1 MIMELPEEFSK
12 VYDNGWYV
20 IIRKG
25 VLEIHGGCN
34 FDELMIEMTYGIKG
48 RRRCYYCHEPVL
60 PHKITIDHVHPR
72 DFGGVSIINNL
83 EPTCSRCNS
92 SKSNLNE
99 TEFKEWRT
107 LSTKEQKDKFCKKVI
122 GSKKGR
128 KYDPNQKAGF
138 DLPKSWVTMQ
148 KLDTVIKVTRI
159 DNSNG
164 RKYKRMMAFVQKHG
178 KLPRPLV
185 ITKNNV
191 LLNGESAYG
200 VSKELGFKTVP
211 VIMLENVMFYDQ

>member
-12 VYDNGWYV
+12 VYDSGWYV

-34 FDELMIEMTYGIKG
+34 FDELMIEMAYGIKG
-48 RRRCYYCHEPVL
+48 KRRCYYCHKPVL
-60 PHKITIDHVHPR
+60 PHKITIDHVYPR

-92 SKSNLNE
+92 CKSNFNE
-99 TEFKEWRT
+99 YEFKEWRT
-107 LSTKEQKDKFCKKVI
+107 LSTKEQKDKFCKKI
-122 GSKKGR
+122 MDSKKRR
-128 KYDPNQKAGF
+128 KYDPNQKVGF

-148 KLDTVIKVTRI
+148 RLDTIRKVTRI

-164 RKYKRMMAFVQKHG
+164 RKYQRMMAFAKKHG

-185 ITKNNV
+185 ITKNNI

-200 VSKELGFKTVP
+200 VSKELRFKVVP
-211 VIMLENVMFYDQ
+211 VIILENVMFYDK

>member
-34 FDELMIEMTYGIKG
+34 FDELMIEMAYIIKG
-48 RRRCYYCHEPVL
+48 RRRCHYCHKPVL
-60 PHKITIDHVHPR
+60 SHKVTIDHIYPR
-72 DFGGVSIINNL
+72 DFGGVSIIDNL
-83 EPTCSRCNS
+83 EPTCGKCNS

-107 LSTKEQKDKFCKKVI
+107 LGTKEQKDKFYSKAI
-122 GSKKGR
+122 GSKKSI
-128 KYDPNQKAGF
+128 KYDPNLKASF

-148 KLDTVIKVTRI
+148 NLSTVRKVTRI
-159 DNSNG
+159 DNSKG
-164 RKYKRMMAFVQKHG
+164 RKYQRMMSFVQKYG

-185 ITKNNV
+185 LTKNNV
-191 LLNGESAYG
+191 LLNGEAAYG
-200 VSKELGFKTVP
+200 VSKRVGLK
-211 VIMLENVMFYDQ
+211 VIPTIVLENVMFYDQ